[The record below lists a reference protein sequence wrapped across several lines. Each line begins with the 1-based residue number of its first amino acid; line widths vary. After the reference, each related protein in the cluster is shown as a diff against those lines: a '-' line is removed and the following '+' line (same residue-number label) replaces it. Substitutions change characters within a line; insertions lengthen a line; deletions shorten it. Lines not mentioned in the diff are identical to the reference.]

1 MVKKPDAEREGP
13 ERRCI
18 VSGESGGKDGL
29 IRFVLDPEGQ
39 VVPDLAEKLPG
50 RGLWVTAVREMVEK
64 AALKGPFATAAKAPA
79 KAGPAL
85 ADLVERLL
93 ARRAADALGLARKAG
108 ALETGFEKVLT
119 AIERGRIAALVE
131 ARDGAEDG
139 RRKLEQRLRVVKEQG
154 ILGDVPV
161 LSPLWAD
168 EMGLALG
175 RGNVIHAALI
185 PGRLQAKVVADPA
198 RPARH
203 GRKLRPENARVMCA
217 YGQVDEGYE
226 RALVHT

>member
-1 MVKKPDAEREGP
+1 MKKLEEDRDGP

-18 VSGESGGKDGL
+18 VSGESGAKEGL
-29 IRFVLDPEGQ
+29 IRFVLDPEGR

-50 RGLWVTAVREMVEK
+50 RGFWVGATRTMVEK
-64 AALKGPFATAAKAPA
+64 AAAKGHFAKAARAPA
-79 KAGPAL
+79 IVDPGL

-93 ARRAADALGLARKAG
+93 ARRAADTLGLARKAG
-108 ALETGFEKVLT
+108 ALETGFEKVMK
-119 AIERGRIAALVE
+119 AIDKGRVVCLIE

-139 RRKLEQRLRVVKEQG
+139 RRKLEQRLRVAKEQG
-154 ILGDVPV
+154 ILPDVPV

-185 PGRLQAKVVADPA
+185 QGRMQAKVMADLA
-198 RPARH
+198 RLARY
-203 GRKLRPENARVMCA
+203 GRKDRPENARTGNGGGV
-217 YGQVDEGYE
+217 QDNEGYE
-226 RALVHT
+226 

>member
-1 MVKKPDAEREGP
+1 LVKKPDAEREGP

-64 AALKGPFATAAKAPA
+64 AALKGHFAKAAKAPA
-79 KAGPAL
+79 KAGPEL

-119 AIERGRIAALVE
+119 AIERGRIAALIE
-131 ARDGAEDG
+131 ARDGAQDG

-185 PGRLQAKVVADPA
+185 PGRMQAKVVADLA
-198 RPARH
+198 RLARY
-203 GRKLRPENARVMCA
+203 GRKLRPENARVI
-217 YGQVDEGYE
+217 
-226 RALVHT
+226 

>member
-1 MVKKPDAEREGP
+1 VKKPDAEREGP

-64 AALKGPFATAAKAPA
+64 AALKGHFAKAAKAPA
-79 KAGPAL
+79 KAGPEL

-185 PGRLQAKVVADPA
+185 PGRMQAKVVADLA
-198 RPARH
+198 RLARY
-203 GRKLRPENARVMCA
+203 GRKLRPENARVM
-217 YGQVDEGYE
+217 
-226 RALVHT
+226 

>member
-1 MVKKPDAEREGP
+1 MKKPDAEREGP

-64 AALKGPFATAAKAPA
+64 AALKGHFAKAAKAPA
-79 KAGPAL
+79 KAAPEL

-119 AIERGRIAALVE
+119 AIERAG
-131 ARDGAEDG
+131 
-139 RRKLEQRLRVVKEQG
+139 
-154 ILGDVPV
+154 
-161 LSPLWAD
+161 
-168 EMGLALG
+168 
-175 RGNVIHAALI
+175 
-185 PGRLQAKVVADPA
+185 
-198 RPARH
+198 
-203 GRKLRPENARVMCA
+203 LRPSSR
-217 YGQVDEGYE
+217 
-226 RALVHT
+226 RAMAPKMAAASSNSASGW

>member
-1 MVKKPDAEREGP
+1 MKKPDAEREGP

-50 RGLWVTAVREMVEK
+50 RGLWVPAVREMVEK
-64 AALKGPFATAAKAPA
+64 AALKGHFAKAAKAPA
-79 KAGPAL
+79 KAGPEL

-185 PGRLQAKVVADPA
+185 PGRMQAKVVADLA
-198 RPARH
+198 RLARY
-203 GRKLRPENARVMCA
+203 GRKLRPENARVM
-217 YGQVDEGYE
+217 
-226 RALVHT
+226 

>member
-1 MVKKPDAEREGP
+1 VKKPDAEREGP

-64 AALKGPFATAAKAPA
+64 AALKGHFAKAAKAPA
-79 KAGPAL
+79 KAGPEL

-139 RRKLEQRLRVVKEQG
+139 RRTLEQRLGGVKELG

-185 PGRLQAKVVADPA
+185 PGRMQAKVVADLA
-198 RPARH
+198 RLARY
-203 GRKLRPENARVMCA
+203 GRKLRPENARVM
-217 YGQVDEGYE
+217 
-226 RALVHT
+226 

>member
-1 MVKKPDAEREGP
+1 MRLVKKPDREQDGP

-18 VSGESGGKDGL
+18 VTGESGGKEGL
-29 IRFVLDPEGQ
+29 IRFVLDPEGR

-50 RGLWVTAVREMVEK
+50 RGLWVTATRETVEK
-64 AALKGPFATAAKAPA
+64 AVSKGHFAKAARASAIADPE
-79 KAGPAL
+79 L

-108 ALETGFEKVLT
+108 ALEAGFEKVMT
-119 AIERGRIAALVE
+119 AIERGRVAALIE
-131 ARDGAEDG
+131 ARDGSLDG

-154 ILGDVPV
+154 IPGDVPV

-185 PGRLQAKVVADPA
+185 KGRIQAKVLGDLA
-198 RPARH
+198 RLARY
-203 GRKLRPENARVMCA
+203 GRKDRPQKARAM
-217 YGQVDEGYE
+217 
-226 RALVHT
+226 

>member
-1 MVKKPDAEREGP
+1 VKKPDAEREGP

-64 AALKGPFATAAKAPA
+64 AALKGHFAKAAKAPA
-79 KAGPAL
+79 KAGPEL

-119 AIERGRIAALVE
+119 AIERGRIAALIE
-131 ARDGAEDG
+131 ARDGAQDG

-185 PGRLQAKVVADPA
+185 PGRMQAKVVADLA
-198 RPARH
+198 RLARY
-203 GRKLRPENARVMCA
+203 GRKLRPENARVI
-217 YGQVDEGYE
+217 
-226 RALVHT
+226 

>member
-1 MVKKPDAEREGP
+1 MARPGKGRAKGGP
-13 ERRCI
+13 E
-18 VSGESGGKDGL
+18 
-29 IRFVLDPEGQ
+29 
-39 VVPDLAEKLPG
+39 
-50 RGLWVTAVREMVEK
+50 
-64 AALKGPFATAAKAPA
+64 
-79 KAGPAL
+79 L
-85 ADLVERLL
+85 ADRVERLL
-93 ARRAADALGLARKAG
+93 AGRAADALGLASKAG
-108 ALETGFEKVLT
+108 ALETGFEKGLT

-185 PGRLQAKVVADPA
+185 PGRMQAKVVADLA
-198 RPARH
+198 RLARY
-203 GRKLRPENARVMCA
+203 GRKLRPENARVM
-217 YGQVDEGYE
+217 
-226 RALVHT
+226 

>member
-1 MVKKPDAEREGP
+1 MKKPDAEREGP

-64 AALKGPFATAAKAPA
+64 AALKGHFAKAAKAPA
-79 KAGPAL
+79 KACPEL

-119 AIERGRIAALVE
+119 AIERGRIAALIE
-131 ARDGAEDG
+131 ARDGAQDG

-185 PGRLQAKVVADPA
+185 PGRMQAKVVADLA
-198 RPARH
+198 RLARY
-203 GRKLRPENARVMCA
+203 GRKLRPENARVI
-217 YGQVDEGYE
+217 
-226 RALVHT
+226 

>member
-1 MVKKPDAEREGP
+1 MRRKRARLVKKPDAAREGP

-18 VSGESGGKDGL
+18 VTGESGGKDGL
-29 IRFVLDPEGQ
+29 IRFVLDPEGR
-39 VVPDLAEKLPG
+39 VVPDLGEKLPG
-50 RGLWVTAVREMVEK
+50 RGLWVTATREKVEK
-64 AALKGPFATAAKAPA
+64 AALKGHFAKAARAPA
-79 KAGPAL
+79 IAGPDL

-108 ALETGFEKVLT
+108 ALETGFEKVMK
-119 AIERGRIAALVE
+119 AIGRGRVSCLVE

-139 RRKLEQRLRVVKEQG
+139 RRKLEQRLRVAKEQG

-161 LSPLWAD
+161 VSPLWAD

-185 PGRLQAKVVADPA
+185 KGPIQAKVVADLA
-198 RPARH
+198 RLARY
-203 GRKLRPENARVMCA
+203 GRKDRPENARAV
-217 YGQVDEGYE
+217 
-226 RALVHT
+226 

>member
-1 MVKKPDAEREGP
+1 MAKKPDAERDGP

-29 IRFVLDPEGQ
+29 IRFVLDPEDR

-50 RGLWVTAVREMVEK
+50 RGLWVTAVRETVEK
-64 AALKGPFATAAKAPA
+64 AALKGHFAKAAKAPA
-79 KAGPAL
+79 KADPEL

-119 AIERGRIAALVE
+119 AIGRGRIAALIE

-139 RRKLEQRLRVVKEQG
+139 RRKLEQRLRVMKEQG

-161 LSPLWAD
+161 LDPLWAD

-185 PGRLQAKVVADPA
+185 PGRMQAKVVAELA
-198 RPARH
+198 RLARY
-203 GRKLRPENARVMCA
+203 GRKPRPEDAAAV
-217 YGQVDEGYE
+217 
-226 RALVHT
+226 